1 MYSYRRHWEKIK
13 NGSMGLGD
21 PLLESK
27 NLVLLSYNILAQTLL
42 EQHPNLYKMCPE
54 QTLIWKNRFQ
64 LIMSEVTLIKP
75 DIICFQEVQ
84 LSHLDEIKRS
94 LRALGFETIYKKRTG
109 DKPDGCAISYRTK
122 LFNLVEFN
130 YVEFFQPKED
140 VLKFD
145 NIGLMVKFIYRGDR
159 NSLFVVC
166 TTHLLFNRKR
176 TDARL
181 AQIQVL
187 LAELDKFS
195 YNRKVSHHLPILLT
209 GDFNS
214 SPQSPVT
221 RLVTLG
227 QLTEKKYM
235 KSLRNISITGMCQH
249 LEVHL
254 ERNGET
260 AKRKRSLLDH
270 PEENSSEINPINVS
284 DIVSVA
290 KKETENLRATMCGA
304 ITLLSSITEINTDT
318 SKEYNHLFKNSVIKH
333 NFVFKSVYSHL
344 KTDGRTEATVFQN
357 EWKVVDYIYYCSN
370 SVTGTLVLQE
380 KYYLPTAEECYKA
393 RALPSF
399 KYGSDHVSL
408 AAKFTL
414 YFKKLE

>member
-1 MYSYRRHWEKIK
+1 
-13 NGSMGLGD
+13 
-21 PLLESK
+21 
-27 NLVLLSYNILAQTLL
+27 
-42 EQHPNLYKMCPE
+42 
-54 QTLIWKNRFQ
+54 
-64 LIMSEVTLIKP
+64 MSEVRLIKP

-84 LSHLDEIKRS
+84 LSHLDEIKCS
-94 LRALGFETIYKKRTG
+94 LAVLGFETIYKKRTG

-122 LFNLVEFN
+122 LFNLVELN
-130 YVEFFQPKED
+130 NVEFFQPKED
-140 VLKFD
+140 VLKYD
-145 NIGLMVKFIYRGDR
+145 NIGLMVKLIYKEDK
-159 NSLFVVC
+159 SSSFVVC

-195 YNRKVSHHLPILLT
+195 YNKEVLHHLPILLT

-221 RLVTLG
+221 KFVTLG
-227 QLTEKKYM
+227 KLTEKQYVKPL
-235 KSLRNISITGMCQH
+235 KNIYITGMCQH
-249 LEVHL
+249 LDVHL

-260 AKRKRSLLDH
+260 AKRKRSLLDNS
-270 PEENSSEINPINVS
+270 EKNSSEMNSINVS
-284 DIVSVA
+284 DFVSVTI
-290 KKETENLRATMCGA
+290 KDNLQTKMCGA
-304 ITLLSSITEINTDT
+304 LSSITDIKTAR

-357 EWKVVDYIYYCSN
+357 KWRVVDYIYYCSN

-380 KYYLPTAEECYKA
+380 KYYLPTVQECYKA

-408 AAKFTL
+408 AAKFIL
-414 YFKKLE
+414 YFKKLK

>member
-1 MYSYRRHWEKIK
+1 M
-13 NGSMGLGD
+13 
-21 PLLESK
+21 
-27 NLVLLSYNILAQTLL
+27 
-42 EQHPNLYKMCPE
+42 
-54 QTLIWKNRFQ
+54 
-64 LIMSEVTLIKP
+64 IKP

-94 LRALGFETIYKKRTG
+94 LRALGFETIYKKRTR

-122 LFNLVEFN
+122 FFNLIELN
-130 YVEFFQPKED
+130 NVEFFQPKED

-145 NIGLMVKFIYRGDR
+145 NIGLMVKFMYKENKG
-159 NSLFVVC
+159 SLFVVC

-195 YNRKVSHHLPILLT
+195 YNKEVSHHLPILLT

-221 RLVTLG
+221 KLVTLG
-227 QLTEKKYM
+227 KLTEKQFM
-235 KSLRNISITGMCQH
+235 KPLKNISITGMCQH
-249 LEVHL
+249 LNVHL
-254 ERNGET
+254 ERNET
-260 AKRKRSLLDH
+260 AKRKRCLLDH
-270 PEENSSEINPINVS
+270 SEKNNSEMSPINVS

-290 KKETENLRATMCGA
+290 KKETENLRDKMCGA
-304 ITLLSSITEINTDT
+304 LSLVSSVTEINTDS
-318 SKEYNHLFKNSVIKH
+318 SKEHNRLFQYSVIKH
-333 NFVFKSVYSHL
+333 NFVFKSVYNHL

-357 EWKVVDYIYYCSN
+357 EWTVVDYIYYCSN

-380 KYYLPTAEECYKA
+380 KYYLPTVQECYKM

-408 AAKFTL
+408 AAKFTF
-414 YFKKLE
+414 YFKKFK